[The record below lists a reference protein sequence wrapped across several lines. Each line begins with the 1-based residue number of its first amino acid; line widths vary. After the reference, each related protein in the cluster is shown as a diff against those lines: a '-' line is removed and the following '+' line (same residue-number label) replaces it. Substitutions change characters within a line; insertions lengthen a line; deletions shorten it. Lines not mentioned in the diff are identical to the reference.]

1 MWIALQ
7 SWASEGGLD
16 RQEVLCQITQLAIG
30 LQILTELVNICCFS
44 AQEVKRLLPLVRFN
58 LMDTQ
63 FFRQDMFDFC
73 YRDILTFGLRRVV
86 RFNPLIGPE
95 VEEEVERL
103 FYTRTPAR

>member
-1 MWIALQ
+1 
-7 SWASEGGLD
+7 
-16 RQEVLCQITQLAIG
+16 
-30 LQILTELVNICCFS
+30 
-44 AQEVKRLLPLVRFN
+44 
-58 LMDTQ
+58 MDTQ

-73 YRDILTFGLRRVV
+73 YRDFLTFCLRRVV